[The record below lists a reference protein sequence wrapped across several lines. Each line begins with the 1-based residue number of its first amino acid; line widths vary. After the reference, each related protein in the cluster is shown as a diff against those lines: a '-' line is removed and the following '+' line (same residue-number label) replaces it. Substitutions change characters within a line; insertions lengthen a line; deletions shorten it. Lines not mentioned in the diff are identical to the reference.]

1 MQDPMYDILQKYFG
15 YTTFYPLQEE
25 IIREALKRRDI
36 FVLMPTGGG
45 KSLCYQLPAMIFEG
59 ITIVFS
65 PLIALM
71 KDQVDGLLADGIP
84 AVFINS
90 SLSYEE
96 IAKRRRDLCSNA
108 IKILYIA
115 PERLVM
121 PEFLQFLQGL
131 KVSLFAIDESHCISE
146 WGHDFRPEYRQ
157 LKTLKEKFP
166 DVPVMALT
174 ATAPPR
180 VQEDIISHL
189 RLPECRV
196 FKASFN
202 RKNLYYQIRPKEH
215 PYHQILQYLETRRAV
230 LFSLRSMQAMPLSEA
245 KNDSGI
251 IYCQSR
257 KTADSLAASLQSDGY
272 RALPYHAGLTP
283 EVRNENQERFIR
295 DDVEIIVA
303 TIAFGMGIDKPNVR
317 YVIHY
322 DLPKS
327 IEGYYQETGR
337 AGRDGLRSDCILFF
351 SYGDKFKIEHF
362 IEQKEDEKD
371 REAAYRQLRELVQY
385 CESHVCRRRVLLAY
399 FGERYE
405 DPNCGHCDVCVEP
418 RERFDGTIA
427 AQKILSCVYRTGER
441 FGAQYIVDVLQGSE
455 SQKILQNRH
464 DTLKTYGVGKEY
476 SKPQW
481 QSFIRELIQLG
492 YVDLSGDKYPVL
504 KLNEKSRKVLSQK
517 EQVFLTKP
525 EEPRLV
531 QKPDADDRYDRELF
545 ELLRALRKTLADQ
558 EGVPPYVIFH
568 DTTLKEMSIYY
579 PQNLSD
585 LHRISGVGERKADKY
600 GELILQEIIRYCEQH
615 KIKPMP
621 VADKRFESPVKQ
633 PRSSTILTTLE
644 LCKENLSIGEMA
656 KRRGLSVT
664 TIVSH
669 LEKLIINDGA
679 GEAISVDCFVSPE
692 KQERIKQAY
701 KELGTYLL
709 TPVKERLG
717 EEYSYEELRL
727 IRATMARKG
736 EE

>member
-1 MQDPMYDILQKYFG
+1 MYDLLQKYFG
-15 YTTFYPLQEE
+15 YTSFYPLQEE
-25 IIREALKRRDI
+25 IIKEVLKRKDI

-59 ITIVFS
+59 ITIVIS
-65 PLIALM
+65 PLISLM
-71 KDQVDGLLADGIP
+71 KDQVDGLIADGIP
-84 AVFINS
+84 AIFINS
-90 SLSYEE
+90 SLSYSN
-96 IAKRRRDLCSNA
+96 ITARKRSLSNNA

-157 LKTLKEKFP
+157 LKILKEKFP

-174 ATAPPR
+174 ATATPI
-180 VQEDIISHL
+180 VQKDIIFQLKLSD
-189 RLPECRV
+189 CKI
-196 FKASFN
+196 FNASFN
-202 RKNLYYQIRPKEH
+202 RKNLYYQVRPKEH
-215 PYHQILQYLETRRAV
+215 PYHQILRYLETR
-230 LFSLRSMQAMPLSEA
+230 

-257 KTADSLAASLQSDGY
+257 KTAESLAKSLQSDGY

-283 EVRNENQERFIR
+283 EVRTENQERFIR

-337 AGRDGLRSDCILFF
+337 AGRDGLKSDCILFF

-371 REAAYRQLRELVQY
+371 RQAAYRQLREVVQY
-385 CESHVCRRRVLLAY
+385 CESNVCRRRVLLAY
-399 FGERYE
+399 FGERYDE
-405 DPNCGHCDVCVEP
+405 AGCGNCDVCVEP

-441 FGAQYIVDVLQGSE
+441 FGVQYIINVLQGSK

-464 DTLKTYGVGKEY
+464 DTIKTYGVGKEY
-476 SKPQW
+476 SKSQW

-492 YVDLSGDKYPVL
+492 YVNLDGDKYPIL
-504 KLNEKSRKVLSQK
+504 RLNEEGRKVLFHN

-525 EEPRLV
+525 EESRLIS
-531 QKPDADDRYDRELF
+531 KIDAGDQYDRVLF
-545 ELLRALRKTLADQ
+545 ERLKVLRKTLADQ

-568 DTTLKEMSIYY
+568 DTSLKEMSIYY
-579 PQNLSD
+579 PQSPSD
-585 LHRISGVGERKADKY
+585 LHRISGVGERKVNRY
-600 GELILQEIIRYCEQH
+600 GDMILKEIIDYCKQYH
-615 KIKPMP
+615 IKPIP
-621 VADKRFESPVKQ
+621 ISDKHFESPVKQ
-633 PRSSTILTTLE
+633 PKSSTLFTTLD
-644 LCKENLSIGEMA
+644 LYKQHLSIQEIA
-656 KRRGLSVT
+656 QKRGLAVP

-669 LEKLIINDGA
+669 LERLILDGRN
-679 GEAISVDCFVSPE
+679 GEDISIDRLVNPE
-692 KQERIKQAY
+692 KQNRIKQAF
-701 KELGTYLL
+701 KELGTELL

-717 EEYSYEELRL
+717 EEYSYDELRL
-727 IRATMARKG
+727 VRATIGRESEK
-736 EE
+736 